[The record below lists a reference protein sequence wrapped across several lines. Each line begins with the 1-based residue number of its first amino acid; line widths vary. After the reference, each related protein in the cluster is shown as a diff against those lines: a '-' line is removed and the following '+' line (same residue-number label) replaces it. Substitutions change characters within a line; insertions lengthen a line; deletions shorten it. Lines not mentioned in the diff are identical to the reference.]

1 MYTVVYWEKLNL
13 TTRGKEE
20 ISCLRGQEIDIQ
32 KPNGPGKEEASYL
45 RGQVADIQNESS
57 PGMRKMIAA

>member
-13 TTRGKEE
+13 TDHGKEE
-20 ISCLRGQEIDIQ
+20 ASYLRGQEPDIQ

-57 PGMRKMIAA
+57 PGITKMIAT

>member
-1 MYTVVYWEKLNL
+1 MYTGKIELNCP
-13 TTRGKEE
+13 GKEE
-20 ISCLRGQEIDIQ
+20 ASYLRGQEPDIQ

-57 PGMRKMIAA
+57 PGIRKMIAT